1 MDIQECID
9 FANENQVCYVATVEG
24 DQPRVR
30 AIRLWFADDT
40 GFYIQTQSV
49 KAFAK
54 QMENNNKIEICFF
67 SPKVD
72 RMMRVSGKVEPVTDM
87 AIRTRCLEEKPF
99 LKKMGVE
106 KPEDPLLAIFRLY
119 TGEAYF
125 WSMEYSMRESEIER
139 VKF

>member
-9 FANENQVCYVATVEG
+9 FANEHQVCYVATVEG

-54 QMENNNKIEICFF
+54 QMEKTNKIEICFF

-72 RMMRVSGKVEPVTDM
+72 RMMRVSGKVETVTDL
-87 AIRTRCLEEKPF
+87 AIRKRCLEEKPF
-99 LKKMGVE
+99 LKTMGIE

-125 WSMEYSMRESEIER
+125 WSREYSMRESEIER

>member
-72 RMMRVSGKVEPVTDM
+72 RMMRASGKVEPVTDM

>member
-1 MDIQECID
+1 VDIQECID

-54 QMENNNKIEICFF
+54 QMAENNKIEICFF

-125 WSMEYSMRESEIER
+125 WSREYSMRESEIER

>member
-1 MDIQECID
+1 MDLQECID
-9 FANENQVCYVATVEG
+9 FASENQVCYAATVEG
-24 DQPRVR
+24 AQPRVR

-54 QMENNNKIEICFF
+54 QMEKNNKIEICFY

-87 AIRTRCLEEKPF
+87 ALRARCLEERPF
-99 LKKMGVE
+99 VKKLGIE

-119 TGEAYF
+119 AGEAYF
-125 WSMEYSMRESEIER
+125 WSREYSMRESEIER

>member
-1 MDIQECID
+1 VDIQECID